1 MSMVSCWLRQ
11 STPRVP
17 FLAAQSGSSWRWR
30 WGGAVGAASAGLQA
44 PAGHRAPTSR
54 HAPPQWLRVLP
65 WETPCKWLSGLGGN
79 VVDSLA
85 ISLASAH
92 SYAMAALA
100 GISQCG
106 HSGPGIRSGWCAG
119 THRPGG
125 QGVRFKGMRKA
136 FSVPRLFLPLLL
148 S

>member
-17 FLAAQSGSSWRWR
+17 FLAAQSSWRWR
-30 WGGAVGAASAGLQA
+30 WGGAVGAASVGLQA

-54 HAPPQWLRVLP
+54 HAPPQWLRILP

-119 THRPGG
+119 THTG
-125 QGVRFKGMRKA
+125 QGVRACALRECEKP
-136 FSVPRLFLPLLL
+136 SPYRLFLPLLL